1 MTFDG
6 GTTAIVGA
14 RVIDGLGGDPIK
26 KGTVVIEGDRI
37 AAVGK
42 DAAVQIPRGAKDA
55 LSGRDLGGPNMR
67 VSSSYHGL
75 LT

>member
-14 RVIDGLGGDPIK
+14 RVIDGLGGDPIE
-26 KGTVVIEGDRI
+26 KGTVVIERDRI

-42 DAAVQIPRGAKDA
+42 DTAVQMPRGA
-55 LSGRDLGGPNMR
+55 P
-67 VSSSYHGL
+67 
-75 LT
+75 